1 MPDDTMPRTEV
12 TPSHRWPGDLTRVPY
27 PQRLVE
33 IGERLLRRRLAVA
46 DVLDREEAHAV
57 PVRDRPL

>member
-1 MPDDTMPRTEV
+1 MKSLVAKRPLHPALHVRRPDEPL
-12 TPSHRWPGDLTRVPY
+12 DLRANRV
-27 PQRLVE
+27 
-33 IGERLLRRRLAVA
+33 GLLRRRLAVA